1 MPFPPVY
8 AAGVN
13 QMAALDRAEIERW
26 FIRQGVPHFIEGYN
40 ARSDVFTRSIPA
52 LVVSYLL
59 GGFTALDIHRWSLA
73 RNLAVACG
81 IVALLVAT
89 WVAANRLR
97 GRPWFERPRR
107 VGRVELVLFVT
118 IPAFPSLVFGQ
129 QWGDA
134 VEAVVIGLGVLAT
147 IYLVTSY
154 ALFPLTRW
162 ALARLAHLLAAL
174 GGLVARALPL
184 LLLFITFSFLAA
196 EVWEMAGTLPLVLYP
211 VLVVVFLLAGAG
223 FLLSR
228 LPADIGSIGRFDSW
242 DAVARL
248 VEQSP
253 AAGFPLP
260 TVGAPPEAELSRR
273 QWVNLA
279 LVSLFTQGVQIT
291 LVALTMGV
299 FLVLFGFLTLS
310 EQTMANWTHIDL
322 AQLDVLVRVSLG
334 AGQRDLVLT
343 RQLLQVSGFLAAFT
357 GFYFTVYLVT
367 DATYRREFRDD
378 VVAELREALAVRAV
392 YRHVLAFDA

>member
-1 MPFPPVY
+1 M
-8 AAGVN
+8 GGI
-13 QMAALDRAEIERW
+13 DRAEIERW
-26 FIRQGVPHFIEGYN
+26 FIRQGVPHFIEGYS
-40 ARSDVFTRSIPA
+40 ARRDVFTRSIPA
-52 LVVSYLL
+52 LVVTYLV
-59 GGFTALDIHRWSLA
+59 GGFTALDIKRWSPA
-73 RNLAVACG
+73 RNLAVAIG

-89 WVAANRLR
+89 WVVANGLR

-107 VGRVELVLFVT
+107 VGRAELAMFVL
-118 IPAFPSLVFGQ
+118 IPVLPSLVFGQ

-134 VEAVVIGLGVLAT
+134 LEALAIGLGVLAT
-147 IYLVTSY
+147 IYLATSY
-154 ALFPLTRW
+154 ALLPLTRW
-162 ALARLAHLLAAL
+162 ALNRLVHLLAAL

-211 VLVVVFLLAGAG
+211 VVVVVFLLAGAG
-223 FLLSR
+223 FLMSR
-228 LPADIGSIGRFDSW
+228 LPTDIGSIGRFDSW
-242 DAVARL
+242 DTVAML

-253 AAGFPLP
+253 ATGCLLP
-260 TVGAPPEAELSRR
+260 TEGAPPEAELTRR

-291 LVALTMGV
+291 LVALTMGL

-310 EQTMANWTHIDL
+310 EQTVANWTHIDP
-322 AQLDVLVRVSLG
+322 AQVDVLVRVG
-334 AGQRDLVLT
+334 MGNGRRDLVLT

-367 DATYRREFRDD
+367 DETYRREFRDD
-378 VVAELREALAVRAV
+378 VVAELRQALAVRAV
-392 YRHVLAFDA
+392 YRHALTIDG